1 MITVR
6 EVAFFGYPVT
16 DLKRARDFYEGL
28 LGLQVAKTFGEGD
41 NLWIEYDVAGVTLAI
56 TNMAGDG
63 WKPSTDG
70 GSVALEVEDFDDAFR
85 QIKEAGVTITMGPY
99 DSPVCRMLLVKDPD
113 GNGLCI
119 HRRHDHAA

>member
-6 EVAFFGYPVT
+6 EIAFSGYPVT

-28 LGLQVAKTFGEGD
+28 LGLKVAQTFGESD
-41 NLWIEYDVAGVTLAI
+41 HMWIEYDLAGATLAI
-56 TNMAGDG
+56 TNMAGDD
-63 WKPSTDG
+63 WKPGADG
-70 GSVALEVEDFDDAFR
+70 GTVALEVEDFDDAVR

-99 DSPVCRMLLVKDPD
+99 ESPVCWMLLIRDPD